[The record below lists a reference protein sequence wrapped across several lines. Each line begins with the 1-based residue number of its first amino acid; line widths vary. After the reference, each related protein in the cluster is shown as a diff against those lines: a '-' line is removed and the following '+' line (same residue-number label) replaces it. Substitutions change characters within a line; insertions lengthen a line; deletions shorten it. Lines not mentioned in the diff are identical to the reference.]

1 MSFAKHQIVC
11 PSELRLWY
19 KHVQCQWILHTRV
32 YAGIAEDGGGSTG
45 IVVAVTFGPSNSN
58 SSEAVPEQILW
69 VR

>member
-1 MSFAKHQIVC
+1 M
-11 PSELRLWY
+11 Y
-19 KHVQCQWILHTRV
+19 M
-32 YAGIAEDGGGSTG
+32 GIAEDGGGSTG